1 MPPAQKRAPRGS
13 IVATN
18 RPLYL
23 DAESLAAWEF
33 LGAADLSRQDA
44 VRKAVVALAREHGW
58 PGMAPAVAEVG

>member
-44 VRKAVVALAREHGW
+44 VRKAIVALAVEHGW
-58 PGMAPAVAEVG
+58 VKPEAA